1 MKSKRATKTS
11 PAASE
16 APDDP
21 ASETDAFDASQ
32 PSQAHGQEAQVE
44 QRPRSKG
51 KKGSKEKPPT
61 KGGRP
66 VGAQGYSE
74 SDTMAL
80 LTLIDQDLPRGGNE
94 WDRVRDQYNAQHA
107 LVEGRD
113 TRTTD
118 SLKSR
123 FRHVL
128 APAAPSGKTR
138 CSALRTMAVEIQQR
152 IMNKV
157 HNVTVDDSQSL
168 EERSDNDEYDENSAS
183 EHDEDSENQSNVNS
197 LPSTQASGAA
207 EADSTS
213 QQTEQPRLKRS
224 RSTTQIQPKHLRCST
239 KVEGAK
245 PKRVIRGSGMSL
257 WSRHTEEQAAHRGN
271 REIQSFFVSPECVT
285 SRSEHG
291 TYQSIDRAD
300 IGARQQARPHLGP
313 S

>member
-11 PAASE
+11 PAAYE

-32 PSQAHGQEAQVE
+32 TSQAHGQEAQVE

-157 HNVTVDDSQSL
+157 HNVTVDDSQSF
-168 EERSDNDEYDENSAS
+168 EERNDNDEYDENSAS
-183 EHDEDSENQSNVNS
+183 EHDDDSENQSNNNHVRSEAVPPLKFN
-197 LPSTQASGAA
+197 PSTCSAVRKSRVPNPSVSFAAVVCRCGRATQKNKLLTVETERFKVFLSVQNASLQ
-207 EADSTS
+207 EANTALTNRLIALTSELDSKRDRIS
-213 QQTEQPRLKRS
+213 DLRDEKQQL
-224 RSTTQIQPKHLRCST
+224 
-239 KVEGAK
+239 
-245 PKRVIRGSGMSL
+245 
-257 WSRHTEEQAAHRGN
+257 
-271 REIQSFFVSPECVT
+271 
-285 SRSEHG
+285 
-291 TYQSIDRAD
+291 IDGGIAT
-300 IGARQQARPHLGP
+300 
-313 S
+313 

>member
-1 MKSKRATKTS
+1 MAPDKTGLRGKAFSKRRATPPVTAGRKCCHGTPKRKEDEIKRATKTS

-66 VGAQGYSE
+66 VGVQGYSE

-94 WDRVRDQYNAQHA
+94 WDRVRDQYNVQHA

-138 CSALRTMAVEIQQR
+138 FSALRTMAVEIQQR

-168 EERSDNDEYDENSAS
+168 EERSDNDEYDQNSAS
-183 EHDEDSENQSNVNS
+183 EHDEDSEKPEQREFIVLNS
-197 LPSTQASGAA
+197 G
-207 EADSTS
+207 
-213 QQTEQPRLKRS
+213 
-224 RSTTQIQPKHLRCST
+224 
-239 KVEGAK
+239 V
-245 PKRVIRGSGMSL
+245 GSS
-257 WSRHTEEQAAHRGN
+257 
-271 REIQSFFVSPECVT
+271 
-285 SRSEHG
+285 
-291 TYQSIDRAD
+291 
-300 IGARQQARPHLGP
+300 
-313 S
+313 